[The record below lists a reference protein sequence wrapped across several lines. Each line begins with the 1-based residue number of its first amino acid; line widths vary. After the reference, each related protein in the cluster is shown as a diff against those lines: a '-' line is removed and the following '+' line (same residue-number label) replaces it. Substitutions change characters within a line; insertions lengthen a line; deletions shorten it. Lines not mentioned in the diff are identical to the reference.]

1 MAGQRSVSTRV
12 DAIEHQLQHVQALA
26 NATAKGFGKD
36 KVQRQWV
43 VFAQGEFRARLEE
56 AWGVWKEGAG
66 KVRSEGGVAGSAG
79 SADKPQP
86 FKVQVFGLVREQL
99 GRQGLAED
107 VCQGLAGLRAEDVVE
122 SLQVREPPEDVS
134 KPWSWLCS
142 FVLRGLDFRPA
153 SCSGHRRW
161 GKWWASRAA
170 PTRLWGC
177 DQADSSRVNCSGRSW
192 KTWDTGRR
200 TSGPGFRAKV
210 VARGGQADLD
220 RLSVRLVL
228 GCLSQRSGTRNA
240 EWLDLFSLVH
250 EYSST

>member
-86 FKVQVFGLVREQL
+86 FKVQVFGLVKEQL

-134 KPWSWLCS
+134 KPW
-142 FVLRGLDFRPA
+142 VLVVLFRPTWSGLSA
-153 SCSGHRRW
+153 SQLFRAPAVGQVVGKQGGSYPALGLRPGRFLPGELQRKVMEDMGHGQEDIRTWFSGKGG
-161 GKWWASRAA
+161 GKGGTGGPGPVKRAA
-170 PTRLWGC
+170 G
-177 DQADSSRVNCSGRSW
+177 A
-192 KTWDTGRR
+192 
-200 TSGPGFRAKV
+200 
-210 VARGGQADLD
+210 
-220 RLSVRLVL
+220 RLS
-228 GCLSQRSGTRNA
+228 LSEERDKKR
-240 EWLDLFSLVH
+240 
-250 EYSST
+250 

>member
-134 KPWSWLCS
+134 KPW
-142 FVLRGLDFRPA
+142 VLVVLFRPTWSGLSA
-153 SCSGHRRW
+153 SQ
-161 GKWWASRAA
+161 
-170 PTRLWGC
+170 L
-177 DQADSSRVNCSGRSW
+177 
-192 KTWDTGRR
+192 
-200 TSGPGFRAKV
+200 FRAPAVGQV
-210 VARGGQADLD
+210 VGKQGGSYPA
-220 RLSVRLVL
+220 L
-228 GCLSQRSGTRNA
+228 GLRPGRFLPGELQRKAGWPA
-240 EWLDLFSLVH
+240 MDLFQACDDGHHRHVLSDRELGSEEAETELSENRYILRTQGAQDV
-250 EYSST
+250 

>member
-66 KVRSEGGVAGSAG
+66 RVRSEGGVAGSAG

-122 SLQVREPPEDVS
+122 SL
-134 KPWSWLCS
+134 
-142 FVLRGLDFRPA
+142 GLGCALSSYVVWTFGQPVVQGTGGGA
-153 SCSGHRRW
+153 S
-161 GKWWASRAA
+161 
-170 PTRLWGC
+170 
-177 DQADSSRVNCSGRSW
+177 
-192 KTWDTGRR
+192 
-200 TSGPGFRAKV
+200 
-210 VARGGQADLD
+210 GGQAG
-220 RLSVRLVL
+220 RLLPGFGVA
-228 GCLSQRSGTRNA
+228 TRQIPPG
-240 EWLDLFSLVH
+240 
-250 EYSST
+250 

>member
-134 KPWSWLCS
+134 KPW
-142 FVLRGLDFRPA
+142 VLVVLFRPTWSGLSA
-153 SCSGHRRW
+153 SQ
-161 GKWWASRAA
+161 
-170 PTRLWGC
+170 L
-177 DQADSSRVNCSGRSW
+177 
-192 KTWDTGRR
+192 
-200 TSGPGFRAKV
+200 FRAPAVGQV
-210 VARGGQADLD
+210 VGKQGGSYPA
-220 RLSVRLVL
+220 L
-228 GCLSQRSGTRNA
+228 GLRPGRF
-240 EWLDLFSLVH
+240 LPG
-250 EYSST
+250 